1 MKSGFIAILGKPN
14 VGKSSLMNALVG
26 EKVSIVTP
34 RAQTTRD
41 KILGIVTDADSQMI
55 FVDTPGVH
63 KQTSFLG
70 DYMNKCVATAT
81 DGVDAVVIVLD
92 ASKKVAD
99 AELAFIEKYLKR
111 PSPVYVVIN
120 KTDLVSY
127 EKIYPM
133 LAQLAYLTREEKGRG
148 AIREIIPTSTRTGY
162 NIDVLKSYLKG
173 ELVEGDCYFDPEEIT
188 DKSERYMICEIIRE
202 KALLYLQDEIPHGI
216 GVYIQTMV
224 YDGGLANIDVDIICE
239 KDSHKS
245 IIIGEHGSKLKTIG
259 ERARAD
265 IEKLLGTKV
274 YLKLFVKVRADW
286 RNKKNVLSD
295 IGYDAK
301 KNL

>member
-1 MKSGFIAILGKPN
+1 MLSGFIAILGKPN

-34 RAQTTRD
+34 KAQTTRD
-41 KILGIVTDADSQMI
+41 KILGIVTDKDSQMV

-63 KQTSFLG
+63 KSQSQLG
-70 DYMNKCVATAT
+70 EYMNRCVSSAS

-92 ASKKVAD
+92 ATKKLTE
-99 AELAFIEKYLKR
+99 AEISFIEKHLNK
-111 PSPVYVVIN
+111 SASVYVVIN

-133 LAQLAYLTREEKGRG
+133 LSQLAYLTREDGKRA
-148 AIREIIPTSTRTGY
+148 AIKEIIPTSCRSGF
-162 NIDVLKSYLKG
+162 NVDVLKNYLKG
-173 ELVEGDCYFDPEEIT
+173 ELVEGDCYFDPDEIT

-202 KALLYLQDEIPHGI
+202 KALLFLQDEIPHGI

-239 KDSHKS
+239 KESHKS
-245 IIIGEHGSKLKTIG
+245 IIIGEKGSKLKTIG
-259 ERARAD
+259 EHARAD
-265 IEKLLGTKV
+265 IEKLLGNKV
-274 YLKLFVKVRADW
+274 YLKLFVKVRSDW
-286 RNKKNVLSD
+286 RNKGNVLRD
-295 IGYDAK
+295 IGYEK

>member
-41 KILGIVTDADSQMI
+41 KILGILTDEDSQMI

-63 KQTSFLG
+63 KQTSVLG

-92 ASKKVAD
+92 ASKKVTD
-99 AELAFIEKYLKR
+99 SEIAFIEKYLKR
-111 PSPVYVVIN
+111 PAPVYVVIN
-120 KTDLVSY
+120 KTDLVRY

-133 LAQLAYLTREEKGRG
+133 LAGLAYLTKAEKGRG

-162 NIDVLKSYLKG
+162 NIELLKSYLKG
-173 ELVEGDCYFDPEEIT
+173 ELVEGDCYFDPDDVT

-202 KALLYLQDEIPHGI
+202 KALLFLQDEIPHGI

-224 YDGGLANIDVDIICE
+224 YDGGLYNIDVDIICE
-239 KDSHKS
+239 KESHKA
-245 IIIGEHGSKLKTIG
+245 IIIGENGSKLKTIG
-259 ERARAD
+259 ERARVD
-265 IEKLLGTKV
+265 IEKLLGSKV
-274 YLKLFVKVRADW
+274 YVNLIVKVRTDW
-286 RNKKNVLSD
+286 RNKQNVLSD
-295 IGYDAK
+295 IGYNAK

>member
-41 KILGIVTDADSQMI
+41 KILGIVTDEDSQMI

-63 KQTSFLG
+63 KQTSVLG

-81 DGVDAVVIVLD
+81 DGVDAIVIVLD
-92 ASKKVAD
+92 ASKKVTD
-99 AELAFIEKYLKR
+99 SEIAFIEKYLKR
-111 PSPVYVVIN
+111 PAPVYVVIN
-120 KTDLVSY
+120 KTDLVRY

-133 LAQLAYLTREEKGRG
+133 LAGLAYLTKAEKGRG

-162 NIDVLKSYLKG
+162 NIELLKTYLKG
-173 ELVEGDCYFDPEEIT
+173 ELVEGDCYFDTDDIT

-202 KALLYLQDEIPHGI
+202 KALLFLQDEIPHGI

-224 YDGGLANIDVDIICE
+224 SEGGLSNIDVDIICE
-239 KDSHKS
+239 KESHKA
-245 IIIGEHGSKLKTIG
+245 IIIGENGSKLKTIAS
-259 ERARAD
+259 RARVD
-265 IEKLLGTKV
+265 IEKLLGCKV
-274 YLKLFVKVRADW
+274 YLKLFVKVRTDW
-286 RNKKNVLSD
+286 RNKRTVLSD
-295 IGYDAK
+295 IGYDSK
-301 KNL
+301 KNG